1 MFAAIVSRGL
11 WAGNTAGG
19 GGTQTVVQLVDRLV
33 VTMQDVTALTATVQV
48 LDSRHDPNPNT
59 CPPNNGSS
67 GGGCTPPRRGC

>member
-19 GGTQTVVQLVDRLV
+19 GSGQTVVQLVDRLV
-33 VTMQDVTALTATVQV
+33 VTMTDVTALVGKIQV

-59 CPPNNGSS
+59 CPPNTSS
-67 GGGCTPPRRGC
+67 GGGCTPPRKGC